1 MTYARTRFGR
11 GIFFWGVFFFGFGE
25 LYEGLKFLR
34 VFRLR
39 WEGEVV
45 PQVRISFGGGFY
57 SFFQGEA
64 LMGGISTLFLGF
76 VR

>member
-1 MTYARTRFGR
+1 MMYARTRFGR
-11 GIFFWGVFFFGFGE
+11 GIIFFFGFGE

-45 PQVRISFGGGFY
+45 PHVRISFGGGFY
-57 SFFQGEA
+57 SFFQGEV
-64 LMGGISTLFLGF
+64 LMERYLHTLSWF
-76 VR
+76 RAMNW